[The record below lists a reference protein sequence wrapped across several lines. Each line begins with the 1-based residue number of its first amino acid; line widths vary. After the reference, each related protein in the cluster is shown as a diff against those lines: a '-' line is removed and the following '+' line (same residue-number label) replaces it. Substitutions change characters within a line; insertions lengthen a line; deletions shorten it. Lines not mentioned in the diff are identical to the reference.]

1 MRLTFESETAKRFD
15 EDIFETIEFAA
26 PGYNN
31 YTQFLNN
38 FTEDRLSQLKLYMV
52 KIREG
57 LSSNSPVD
65 NPEDAG
71 ERYDTLKHTSDVK
84 VSHNA
89 VR

>member
-1 MRLTFESETAKRFD
+1 MRLPFESETAKRFD

-26 PGYNN
+26 PGYNKC
-31 YTQFLNN
+31 TQFLKSYI
-38 FTEDRLSQLKLYMV
+38 EDRFSQLKLYID

-57 LSSNSPVD
+57 SGSNSPVD

-71 ERYDTLKHTSDVK
+71 ERYDTLKHISDVK